1 MSIFVVSGVVVFV
14 VIVVDLHIINAV
26 KYAIVVS
33 SVVIVS
39 NFSVIIGEESL
50 SMSTWGLLSE
60 SEICFIMNKVFVNI
74 SGVAASVILLQGTLS
89 SS

>member
-60 SEICFIMNKVFVNI
+60 SEIRFIMKKVFVNI
-74 SGVAASVILLQGTLS
+74 SGVAASVISSQGTLS